1 MTTMKTKRI
10 REVIAVLKQQKI
22 KHYPFRRV
30 GDHWEIEFF
39 PNAKVDFLLLKYHD
53 LDITRE

>member
-10 REVIAVLKQQKI
+10 RELIPLLKQQKI

-39 PNAKVDFLLLKYHD
+39 PDAKIELLMLKYY
-53 LDITRE
+53 DIDKSQE